1 MERFRT
7 FFILAILAL
16 SVMTYANSN
25 ITVVTVEG
33 YGMNKQQ
40 ALDDAYRVALEQVMG
55 AWIKAKTKVKDMT
68 PIEDLVLS
76 RVAGYVKLKKIISYE
91 YDEDME
97 SYKVV
102 AEVEVIEGNIK
113 EELSDL
119 LAEAGSPSV
128 GLMIK
133 EEFSPKEGKCG
144 YDLNPMFLA
153 SAGMNEMLSE
163 EGIPVQDI
171 SSLSEYNETLK
182 MSGVSDKDLIKV
194 SQAAANIVSYVLYLK
209 ANYYS
214 RHVEEYDVCSV
225 RLNLEGKLVR
235 SDTGEIVKAYA
246 FSEVMAGGSP
256 EAAINRIL
264 KKVVPKITQKVAEDI
279 YVDMVVKALS
289 DRNIKVRFDLPSPEL
304 MGKIRDCVIDGYVD
318 AKKVTVV
325 NKMGNVLI
333 LSLLTS
339 DRTDEVWEKLK
350 QICKDFS
357 IKLITQSSNFL
368 EIEVKNVVETQGVKT
383 IILKFDLKKFSL
395 SKAVKVCVSNIEGI
409 KSVKT
414 ISYKPYTLKVA
425 MSLSVEDLIDL
436 ISSCEK
442 FEAEVEDIAEDG
454 SWILF
459 SVE

>member
-1 MERFRT
+1 MRKSSIVLL
-7 FFILAILAL
+7 ILIF
-16 SVMTYANSN
+16 SIISYANS
-25 ITVVTVEG
+25 TAVVTVEG

-76 RVAGYVKLKKIISYE
+76 RVSGYVKLKKIISYE

-102 AEVEVIEGNIK
+102 AEVEVVEGDIK
-113 EELSDL
+113 KELGSL

-128 GLMIK
+128 GLIIK

-144 YDLNPMFLA
+144 YNLSPMFLA
-153 SAGMNEMLSE
+153 SAGLNEMLSE

-171 SSLSEYNETLK
+171 SSLSEYNETLRK
-182 MSGVSDKDLIKV
+182 SGVSNKDLIKV
-194 SQAAANIVSYVLYLK
+194 SQAAANIVSYILYLK

-214 RHVEEYDVCSV
+214 RHVEEYDVCSI

-235 SDTGEIVKAYA
+235 ADTGEIVKAYA
-246 FSEVMAGGSP
+246 FNEVMAGGSP

-264 KKVVPKITQKVAEDI
+264 RKVVPKITQKVAEDI
-279 YVDMVVKALS
+279 YTDMVVKALS
-289 DRNIKVRFDLPSPEL
+289 DRNIKVRFDLPNPEF
-304 MGKIRDCVIDGYVD
+304 MGRIKECVMNGYVD

-325 NKMGNVLI
+325 NKMGNSII

-339 DRTDEVWEKLK
+339 DRTEEIWEKLK
-350 QICKDFS
+350 GICKDFNM
-357 IKLITQSSNFL
+357 KLVAQSSNFL
-368 EIEVKNVVETQGVKT
+368 EIEVKNTAETHELGT

-395 SKAVKVCVSNIEGI
+395 LKAVKACVSNIEGI
-409 KSVKT
+409 RSVKT
-414 ISYKPYTLKVA
+414 ISYKPYTLKVKT
-425 MSLSVEDLIDL
+425 SLSVEDVIELIT
-436 ISSCEK
+436 SCEK

-459 SVE
+459 GVR